1 MGGGGWSARAASSG
15 GKLQTA
21 RRGFVLFFVLH
32 GSCVFLLNDRR
43 M

>member
-15 GKLQTA
+15 GELQTA
-21 RRGFVLFFVLH
+21 RRGFFVLH